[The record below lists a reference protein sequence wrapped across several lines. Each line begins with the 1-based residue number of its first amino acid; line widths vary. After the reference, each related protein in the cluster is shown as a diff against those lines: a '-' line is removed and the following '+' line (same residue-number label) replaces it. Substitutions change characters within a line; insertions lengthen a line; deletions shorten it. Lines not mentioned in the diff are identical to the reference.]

1 MFPQTVEAM
10 SESLNLCPSLPNVSD
25 YLTIVGGVG
34 TLAVQTFFRFWF
46 TRFPQMRLFSLY
58 LSEKRTSDCWGESIR
73 GVVKLGT
80 CFKDSNFPYNSFSQL
95 LEFPFR
101 ALVFTG

>member
-1 MFPQTVEAM
+1 MQYRHFLD
-10 SESLNLCPSLPNVSD
+10 SGLLDFLD
-25 YLTIVGGVG
+25 
-34 TLAVQTFFRFWF
+34 
-46 TRFPQMRLFSLY
+46 

-80 CFKDSNFPYNSFSQL
+80 CFKDSNVPYNSFSQL